1 MAECRMI
8 DIPISWD
15 SIVQWSLG
23 CMKGKQLQATA
34 RRLCFAA
41 AVYNLWLN
49 RNALLHG
56 RAPKTEDGIL
66 SKIRWEVKVK
76 LIARFSL

>member
-1 MAECRMI
+1 MTECQMI

-15 SIVQWSLG
+15 SSIQWSLG

-34 RRLCFAA
+34 RRLCFVA

-49 RNALLHG
+49 RNVLLHG
-56 RAPKTEDGIL
+56 PAPKTKDGIL